1 MKEFIAAFK
10 ALRYA
15 PRALWLVIFAFG
27 FDAMAYFGVLP
38 LMKAFIGQ
46 DIGIRPALA
55 STWVSIF
62 TGALTLVMLFVG
74 KPTEGYLGIRRSL
87 ILALFLS
94 FVGRVLYSSAPY
106 AGGAASLAISLAIV
120 AVGEG
125 ILQPVAYA
133 GVKRYTT
140 EKTGSMGFALLYA
153 GLNFGAMLV
162 GPISAHVRTTFD
174 GPYKAGES
182 SLSGFN
188 AVNWVCAG
196 VTGITLVVFALLM
209 TKKVEAEVVRGNEG
223 ATAKQGDAQS
233 PAPKRASALAAA
245 PTRSPFKDA
254 RFLFFIFAL
263 LPVRTLFAHQWLTM
277 PEYVLRSYPHE
288 IADRMEWLV
297 DSVNPLIIFLG
308 VPTITAL
315 TKRFHV
321 LSMMIVGSLVSASAT
336 FLLVPGPHTGMLITY
351 FVVFSIGEAL
361 WSSRFLEY
369 AAELAPEGR
378 VAQYMG
384 VANLPWFVAKTTTGF
399 YSGVLLEHFVPK
411 DGEQRTG
418 TMWLLYGA
426 IAMISPIS
434 LILARRWVRSGMD
447 DKGKAP
453 GAEAA

>member
-1 MKEFIAAFK
+1 MKEFIEAFK
-10 ALRYA
+10 ALRHA
-15 PRALWLVIFAFG
+15 PRALWLVIFAFA

-38 LMKAFIGQ
+38 LMKAFLGQ

-62 TGALTLVMLFVG
+62 TGTLTLVMLFVG
-74 KPTEGYLGIRRSL
+74 KPTEGHLGIRKSL

-94 FVGRVLYSSAPY
+94 FTGRILYSSAPFV
-106 AGGAASLAISLAIV
+106 GGAASLAISLAVV
-120 AVGEG
+120 ALGEG

-133 GVKRYTT
+133 GVKKYTS
-140 EKTGSMGFALLYA
+140 EATGSMGFALLYA

-162 GPISAHVRTTFD
+162 GPVSAKVRTTFD
-174 GPYKAGES
+174 VPYKAGQS
-182 SLSGFN
+182 TLSGFN
-188 AVNWVCAG
+188 AVNWVCVG
-196 VTGITLVVFALLM
+196 VTGLTLVIFAILM
-209 TKKVEAEVVRGNEG
+209 TRKVEAQVVRGEG
-223 ATAKQGDAQS
+223 APEKEEAEKAYRENAKKDA
-233 PAPKRASALAAA
+233 PAPGK
-245 PTRSPFKDA
+245 SPWSDP

-297 DSVNPLIIFLG
+297 DSVNPLIIFFG

-321 LSMMIVGSLVSASAT
+321 LTMMIIGSLVSALAT
-336 FLLVPGPHTGMLITY
+336 FLLVPGPNTMMLIGY

-399 YSGVLLEHFVPK
+399 YSGIVLEHFVPK
-411 DGEQRTG
+411 DGPQRTG
-418 TMWLLYGA
+418 TMWLLYGL
-426 IAMISPIS
+426 IAMLSPVS
-434 LILARRWVRSGMD
+434 LILARKWVRSGMD
-447 DKGKAP
+447 KKPEAP
-453 GAEAA
+453 AAARAA